1 MLKQTSLLELLSLLI
16 KFSARNPRCAH
27 FICVERYEMLFHST
41 PATLHRRCLGLVA
54 KKTAVIP
61 IANICLFGLSVI
73 KKNYVIE
80 RSLLSS
86 SRTYDA
92 FAPRCVG
99 ATSECSVHN
108 ENVNGSMEQHKS
120 ITSIVEMCEGSEETL
135 FPFFSHL
142 GCRAM
147 LCSSRSHKMDKILLQ
162 QQELTIHS
170 A

>member
-1 MLKQTSLLELLSLLI
+1 MHT
-16 KFSARNPRCAH
+16 
-27 FICVERYEMLFHST
+27 LFVLNGTKCYSIS
-41 PATLHRRCLGLVA
+41 PNATIHRRWLEVVA

-61 IANICLFGLSVI
+61 IANICLFGLLVI

-80 RSLLSS
+80 RSLLGS

-92 FAPRCVG
+92 FASRCVG
-99 ATSECSVHN
+99 ATSECSVRN

-120 ITSIVEMCEGSEETL
+120 ITSIVELCEGSEEKL
-135 FPFFSHL
+135 FHFFSHL

-147 LCSSRSHKMDKILLQ
+147 LCSSRCHKMDKILLQ